1 MLVSIEYFDTPMVK
15 HFLKENEKRKPIKPK
30 QKNECCKA
38 LVINAGSFV
47 RSKDDYASIAALV
60 IENKPEH
67 ALWGKGQ
74 VAGHVG
80 YRVDFSV
87 DLWKKTNEGA

>member
-1 MLVSIEYFDTPMVK
+1 MIVSIEYFDTPMVK
-15 HFLKENEKRKPIKPK
+15 NFLKENEKRKRIQPVETKPS
-30 QKNECCKA
+30 KN
-38 LVINAGSFV
+38 VMVDGGSFV
-47 RSKDDYASIAALV
+47 RSKDDYASISALV

-87 DLWKKTNEGA
+87 DRWKKN